1 MSAASL
7 SKSSKVAV
15 AVANREIVDGFRFI
29 GTPKMQDSGELFDQ
43 TVAFSEKMECVNHL
57 LW

>member
-1 MSAASL
+1 M
-7 SKSSKVAV
+7 
-15 AVANREIVDGFRFI
+15 ANREIVDGFRFI